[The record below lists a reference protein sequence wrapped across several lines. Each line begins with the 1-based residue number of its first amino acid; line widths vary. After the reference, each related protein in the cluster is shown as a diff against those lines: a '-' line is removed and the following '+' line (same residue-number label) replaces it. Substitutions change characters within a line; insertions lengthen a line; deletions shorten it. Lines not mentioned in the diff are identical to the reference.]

1 MWFAYARDMLTRPYQ
16 GMYYRVRYTL
26 RPHRHHN
33 EVLSSWMS
41 SNALVVLTTRVSV
54 GIRR

>member
-41 SNALVVLTTRVSV
+41 SNAFVVLTTGVSI